1 MFIQYEN
8 VYSTIYNKCKK
19 IVSQKNDVLKFV
31 SDIYHDD
38 LETLNIKTQNENDV
52 YIWLGL

>member
-8 VYSTIYNKCKK
+8 VYSTIYNRCKK

-38 LETLNIKTQNENDV
+38 FETLNIKT
-52 YIWLGL
+52 